1 MIMKRFRTLKRL
13 GIFICALFLT
23 LAAGVTVLAKDVRDY
38 TDVHPGDWFYRTV
51 ADVSEKGLM
60 TGTDE
65 TTFGPARNLERGQLA
80 TILYRMAGSSDTEYT
95 YIFPDV
101 ADGMFYSAPVTWAYQ
116 ADVITGYNDGTFGPG
131 DKITREQLATMLYRY
146 AEKFGIDTS
155 AKGNI
160 YEYPDG
166 NSVTDFAR
174 DAVSWAVG
182 SGIIK
187 GDKGNINPQGD
198 VSRAVCATM
207 IARFIAPPSVAP
219 SVTGALHVDGG
230 RLCGSDGAGVQ
241 LKGISTHGLAW
252 FPEYVNEDCFRQL
265 HEEWKANVIRL
276 AMYTAES
283 GGYCTDGDKEALK
296 NLIRKGVA
304 YAKNQ
309 DMYVIIDWHILSDCN
324 PNMHRNEAKEFFAEM
339 SAEYA
344 DEKHVLYEICNE
356 PNSGTGWGEIKSYAE
371 EVIGV
376 IRAHDE
382 DGVIL
387 VGTPNWSQFVDEAA
401 NDPITGYDNIMYT
414 LHYYAAT
421 HTDDLRNRMA
431 AALDKGLPVF
441 VSEYGICDASGNGA
455 INEEQANQ
463 WMEFLDNRGISSVA
477 WNLSN
482 KAETSAILKSSCHK
496 TSGFEESDLS
506 DSGKWLYHMLT
517 GERRQTGSDEKEKEE
532 DSGESEDG
540 NTLISGDIRIQA
552 STKNSWEEGGKK
564 VYQYELVLKNTAD
577 RACTSW
583 EIAIPFHSDITLTSG
598 WNGNYWADRKVLH
611 ITSKEYNGKIPAGG
625 TASDIGFIVKGGDG
639 IQF

>member
-1 MIMKRFRTLKRL
+1 MKGFEIFKRL
-13 GIFICALFLT
+13 GIFICVLFIT
-23 LAAGVTVLAKDVRDY
+23 LITGTMAHAKDVRDY
-38 TDVHPGDWFYRTV
+38 ADVHPGDWFYRTV

-60 TGTDE
+60 TGTDD
-65 TTFGPARNLERGQLA
+65 TTFAPAQNLERGQLA
-80 TILYRMAGSSDTEYT
+80 TILYRMAGSSDTGYV

-101 ADGMFYSAPVTWAYQ
+101 ADGVFYSEAVTWAYQ
-116 ADVITGYNDGTFGPG
+116 EGVITGYKDGTFGPG
-131 DKITREQLATMLYRY
+131 DKITREQLAAMLYRY
-146 AEKFGIDTS
+146 AEKWGMDTS
-155 AKGNI
+155 AFGSI
-160 YEYPDG
+160 YDYPDG
-166 NSVTDFAR
+166 GSVSDFAK

-207 IARFIAPPSVAP
+207 IARFMAPPSVAP
-219 SVTGALHVDGG
+219 SVTGALHVDGA
-230 RLCGSDGAGVQ
+230 RLCGSDGTAVQ

-265 HEEWKANVIRL
+265 HEEWNVNVIRL

-283 GGYCTDGDKEALK
+283 GGYCTDGDREALK
-296 NLIRKGVA
+296 NLIRDGVT

-309 DMYVIIDWHILSDCN
+309 DMYVIIDWHILSDFN
-324 PNMHRNEAKEFFAEM
+324 PNMHRNEAIDFFAEM

-344 DEKHVLYEICNE
+344 DENHVLYEICNE
-356 PNSGTGWGEIKSYAE
+356 PNSGTSWEEIKSYAE

-401 NDPITGYDNIMYT
+401 ADPITGYDNLMYT

-431 AALDKGLPVF
+431 AALNKGLPIF

-455 INEEQANQ
+455 INEEQANK
-463 WMEFLDNRGISSVA
+463 WMELLDDRGISSVA

-482 KAETSAILKSSCHK
+482 KGETSALFKESCSK

-506 DSGKWLYHMLT
+506 DSGKWLYAMLT
-517 GERRQTGSDEKEKEE
+517 GERRQPDSGEKEE
-532 DSGESEDG
+532 DSMESEDKVCL
-540 NTLISGDIRIQA
+540 TDGDIRIQA
-552 STKNSWEEGGKK
+552 RIKNSWQAEGKM
-564 VYQYELVLKNTAD
+564 VCQYELNLKNMAD
-577 RACTSW
+577 KACESW
-583 EIAIPFHSDITLTSG
+583 EIEIPFHSNITLSSG
-598 WNGNYWADRKVLH
+598 WNGNYTVDGKVLH
-611 ITSKEYNGKIPAGG
+611 ITSKEYNGRIPAGG
-625 TASDIGFIVKGGDG
+625 TVSDIGFIVSGGDG